1 MSEKDQKLIRDIN
14 DIFTRGNSV
23 EIKKDKDG
31 NYVIY
36 EVVIRNQRSCTDG
49 RQMFSYMAVD
59 NRTVDVEMAVVE
71 QGENQ
76 IKLAQ
81 IRAVLA
87 EKAGAGHMAEVKALL
102 RERGVN
108 KLSAINPAE
117 YSALLVDAE
126 AL

>member
-1 MSEKDQKLIRDIN
+1 MSERAQRLVKEIN

-23 EIKKDKDG
+23 EIKKDKDD
-31 NYVIY
+31 NYVVY
-36 EVVIRNQRSCTDG
+36 EVTIRNQCSCMDSM
-49 RQMFSYMAVD
+49 QMFADMAMD
-59 NRTVDVEMAVVE
+59 NKMAVVE
-71 QGENQ
+71 QGEMQ
-76 IKLAQ
+76 IELAE

-102 RERGVN
+102 RGRGVN

-117 YSALLVDAE
+117 YPALLADAE